1 VRFRTPANV
10 LLRRAQLILMLVTLV
25 PTVLLSAVGIVLLAL
40 GAGKGVLYLVSGV
53 LILTFAT
60 TAISGYILSTI
71 FVSRG
76 ASMARVQSDF
86 LSLASHEL
94 RTPLTS
100 IQLFIESLRDDRLTD
115 EDDKKRCLA
124 LLDQE
129 VKRLGVLVERLM
141 ELSRM
146 EAGRAVFEPEDISVR
161 DLTTE
166 ALEQLAATAIPE
178 VVDVETEIEDDLVV
192 TGDRPALARALANL
206 LINSWK
212 YTEAEGRK
220 IELSAYGLD
229 KWVFIEVT
237 DNGPGIPRA
246 EQKRMFEKFER
257 GQEAIDGGTTGTGLG
272 LALVKATVKAHRGKL
287 ELDSA
292 AGRGSTFR
300 MKLRRRKPS

>member
-1 VRFRTPANV
+1 MRFRTPANV

-40 GAGKGVLYLVSGV
+40 GAGGGVLYLVSGV

-100 IQLFIESLRDDRLTD
+100 IHLFIESLRDDRLTD
-115 EDDKKRCLA
+115 EADKQRCLD

-129 VKRLGVLVERLM
+129 VQRLGTLVERLM
-141 ELSRM
+141 TLSKL
-146 EAGRAVFEPEDISVR
+146 EAGSAAFEFEPVEAKELVS
-161 DLTTE
+161 E
-166 ALEQLAATAIPE
+166 ALAQLNATAIPDVVE
-178 VVDVETEIEDDLVV
+178 VEVSADNNLIID
-192 TGDRPALARALANL
+192 GDRSSLVRAIANL
-206 LINSWK
+206 LINAWK
-212 YTEAEGRK
+212 YTKPEGRK
-220 IELSAYGLD
+220 IEIRAYGVD
-229 KWVFIEVT
+229 KWAFIEVS

-246 EQKRMFEKFER
+246 EQKRIFEKFER
-257 GQEAIDGGTTGTGLG
+257 GQQAIDAGSQGTGLG
-272 LALVKATVKAHRGKL
+272 LAMVKATIKAHRGKL

-292 AGRGSTFR
+292 AGRGATFR